1 MTSVALFKR
10 YARDAIQQAFY
21 ALRDN
26 RLRTT
31 LSILGVAFGIA
42 SVMAVSTVSQSGRH
56 YVFSELQTY
65 GLKTIWVYRKFEQD
79 NPYAAFRQGSGIDND
94 DVRAILASGCCPAVK
109 RVSPV
114 VYSSDWEVRV
124 RVGGV
129 YRKVAI
135 EGVGLDYLDISNDTV
150 VNGRGFREDDIGE
163 RRAVAI
169 IGPKVHST
177 LFGTHTD
184 PVGKTL
190 RMNNLKLT
198 VIGVL
203 QEKSRKFLSTIG
215 AENYDINDRILIPYT
230 LYQQLLGSK
239 DVHTLQAEAVDLAS
253 SELALKQV
261 VDTLYRSHNDKFEY
275 TQESM
280 RGWIDTA
287 NRILWSISLIGL
299 VGALV
304 SLFIGGLGIMNIMST
319 SVVERTREIGIRK
332 AIGARN
338 GDILAQFLFE
348 AVFISGIGGLLG
360 LVMGGIASY
369 GLALWT
375 GLPLQPSWLMVA
387 VAFVVSLLVGV
398 LSGYY
403 PARYAAAL
411 RPVDA
416 LRYE

>member
-1 MTSVALFKR
+1 MTPVALFRR
-10 YARDAIQQAFY
+10 YARDAFEQAFY

-26 RLRTT
+26 RMRTI
-31 LSILGVAFGIA
+31 LSVLGVAFGIA

-65 GLKTIWVYRKFEQD
+65 GLKTLWVYRKWEQD
-79 NPYAAFRQGSGIDND
+79 NPYAAQRQGSGIDND
-94 DVRAILASGCCPAVK
+94 DIRAILKSGCCTAVRK
-109 RVSPV
+109 ISPV
-114 VYSSDWEVRV
+114 VYAEDWEVRV
-124 RVGGV
+124 RVGSI
-129 YRKVAI
+129 YRKVSI

-150 VNGRGFREDDIGE
+150 VNGRTFRDEDVRE
-163 RRAVAI
+163 RKAVAI
-169 IGPKVHST
+169 IGPKVHKT

-184 PVGKTL
+184 PIGKTI
-190 RMNNLKLT
+190 RMNDFKLT

-203 QEKSRKFLSTIG
+203 KEKSRKFLSTIG
-215 AENYDINDRILIPYT
+215 AENYDTNDRVLIPYT

-239 DVHTLQAEAVDLAS
+239 NIHTLQAEAVDNAS
-253 SELALKQV
+253 TEIALEQIV
-261 VDTLYRSHNDKFEY
+261 TVLQRMHNNKYEY

-299 VGALV
+299 VGASV

-332 AIGARN
+332 AIGARS
-338 GDILAQFLFE
+338 GDILAQFLLE
-348 AVFISGIGGLLG
+348 SVFISGIGGVLG
-360 LVMGGIASY
+360 LLIGGVVSY
-369 GLALWT
+369 ALALWT
-375 GLPLQPSWLMVA
+375 GLPLHPSLLMVFIA
-387 VAFVVSLLVGV
+387 LVVSMLVGV

-403 PARYAAAL
+403 PARRAAAL
-411 RPVDA
+411 RPVEA

>member
-1 MTSVALFKR
+1 MKPALLFKR
-10 YARDAIQQAFY
+10 YARDAVEQAFQ

-26 RLRTT
+26 RLRTI

-42 SVMAVSTVSQSGRH
+42 SVMAVSTVSQSGRY
-56 YVFSELQTY
+56 YVFSELQSY
-65 GLKTIWVYRKFEQD
+65 GLKTVWVYRKWEQD
-79 NPYAAFRQGSGIDND
+79 NPYAALRQGSGIDND
-94 DVRAILASGCCPAVK
+94 DVRAIVSSGCCSAV
-109 RVSPV
+109 RRISPV
-114 VYSSDWEVRV
+114 VYTNDGKVQV
-124 RVGGV
+124 RVGSV
-129 YRKVAI
+129 YRKVSI
-135 EGVGLDYLDISNDTV
+135 EGVGADYLDISNDTV
-150 VNGRGFREDDIGE
+150 ENGRTFRDEDMRE

-169 IGPKVHST
+169 IGPKVHNT
-177 LFGTHTD
+177 LFGLHTD
-184 PVGKTL
+184 PIGKTL
-190 RMNNLKLT
+190 RMNDLKLT
-198 VIGVL
+198 VVGVL
-203 QEKSRKFLSTIG
+203 KEKSRKFLSTIG
-215 AENYDINDRILIPYT
+215 AENYDTNDRILIPYT

-239 DVHTLQAEAVDLAS
+239 NVQTIQAEAVDLAS
-253 SELALKQV
+253 SEIALRQLV
-261 VDTLYRSHNDKFEY
+261 ETLQRSHNYKYEY

-348 AVFISGIGGLLG
+348 AVFISGLGGLLG
-360 LVMGGIASY
+360 LVMGGVASY
-369 GLALWT
+369 ALALWT
-375 GLPLQPSWLMVA
+375 GLPLQPSLLMVTL
-387 VAFVVSLLVGV
+387 AFTVSILVGV

-403 PARYAAAL
+403 PARHAAAL